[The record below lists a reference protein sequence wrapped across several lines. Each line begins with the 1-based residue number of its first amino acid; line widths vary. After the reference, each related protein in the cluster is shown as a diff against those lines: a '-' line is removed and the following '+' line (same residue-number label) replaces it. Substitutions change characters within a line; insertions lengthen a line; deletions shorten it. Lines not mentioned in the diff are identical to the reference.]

1 MFLLEMKTE
10 SYDKAR
16 CRPERLGRAGSGHK
30 NVKLVELLGT
40 AAGIG
45 RRRLDQLV
53 AQNRDIAGS
62 FDPDPYLIAFHLHDR
77 DLDVW
82 TDHD

>member
-1 MFLLEMKTE
+1 M
-10 SYDKAR
+10 AR
-16 CRPERLGRAGSGHK
+16 PVAVPSGRAGSGRK
-30 NVKLVELLGT
+30 NVKLVELVWT

-45 RRRLDQLV
+45 MRCLDQLV
-53 AQNRDIAGS
+53 PKNCDITGC